1 MGNIM
6 DMPLWCWKEDDV
18 EALAFS
24 PRSGRRPLRTPEA
37 EAETGVKKNNYV
49 VSLKTRERQK
59 KIRINSFFL

>member
-24 PRSGRRPLRTPEA
+24 PRPRPLRGPK
-37 EAETGVKKNNYV
+37 AETGVKKNNYV